1 MARENG
7 FAAGSVTFDAKA
19 ATETPTS
26 DIGQQRTLKVLA
38 SIMNVLIENQGAR
51 TQGHLTR
58 TPTSASTRR
67 REITLQGL
75 GVTLHGL
82 CI

>member
-7 FAAGSVTFDAKA
+7 FAARSVTFDAKA

-38 SIMNVLIENQGAR
+38 SITNI
-51 TQGHLTR
+51 LT
-58 TPTSASTRR
+58 SKI
-67 REITLQGL
+67 REHA
-75 GVTLHGL
+75 HGE
-82 CI
+82 I